1 MSKQPLT
8 LRRFVAGAAI
18 VAACVALGA
27 RRPVLA
33 DAHGPAAHLV
43 GRSLDASGVYAGPV
57 DIVIERWS
65 TDEEYDKVMKPM
77 MKSGPAAVLAVLEKV
92 RVRAGYVLTPGIQNT
107 GARALLRRSW
117 NIDFAREIKTGK
129 GRRIVIASQDH
140 LPIGEFP
147 KDVALGTPH
156 KMDVLEFRFDKNG
169 KGVGKLADGSK
180 ITVNKST
187 KMIEIAKF
195 DTEPVRLADV
205 AMQTPRARQ
214 LPPKQYYGST
224 KPAESSK

>member
-1 MSKQPLT
+1 MSKQLT
-8 LRRFVAGAAI
+8 LRRLVAGAAI
-18 VAACVALGA
+18 VAACFTLGS

-43 GRSLDASGVYAGPV
+43 GRSLDAKGVYAGPV

-65 TDEEYDKVMKPM
+65 TDDEYENVMKPM
-77 MKSGPAAVLAVLEKV
+77 MKSGPAAVLAVLEQV

-117 NIDFAREIKTGK
+117 NIDFAREIKTSK
-129 GRRIVIASQDH
+129 ERRIVIASQDH

-156 KMDVLEFRFDKNG
+156 QVDVLEFRFDKNG
-169 KGVGKLADGSK
+169 KGVGKLADGTK
-180 ITVNKST
+180 VVVNKSMKT
-187 KMIEIAKF
+187 IEIAKF
-195 DTEPVRLADV
+195 DAAPVRLADV

-214 LPPKQYYGST
+214 VPPKQYYGST
-224 KPAESSK
+224 KIATGSK